1 MYKHIVNGVYIRTD
15 VSLMRHCGMD
25 PEIVYTRDGSVW
37 PRTEHWP
44 GIYLSKHREVGW
56 VICDLVRTALVYAFS
71 GDVHRD
77 RLSGDLRPERVQK
90 WMVFEKDGGVD
101 GGSVVDMWCQG
112 NGWRDRCSGDEL
124 AIGGSGW
131 GWVALVEAGLWPWTG
146 NVEKMENIEPSRVHG
161 AL

>member
-15 VSLMRHCGMD
+15 VSLMQHCGMD

-101 GGSVVDMWCQG
+101 GGSVV
-112 NGWRDRCSGDEL
+112 R
-124 AIGGSGW
+124 GGYVVSRE
-131 GWVALVEAGLWPWTG
+131 WVEG
-146 NVEKMENIEPSRVHG
+146 
-161 AL
+161 